1 MCESSQPWCPRI
13 QRMCLRKQRSTLLY
27 SALSRNLDHCRTVQG
42 GRCMKIL
49 FWRGYAN
56 TLDTFTWPSSAELIL
71 PSKFNLFLHSP
82 KYLHFTHSRCC
93 NGLERPKNMKII
105 WLLKNGI
112 LSRIW
117 DCRTKHIKQQKG
129 TLEKFPNQGSERPES
144 GDENLMNTLS
154 STCAA
159 GAAAFPKVIIISRN
173 GISSQAVA
181 DYCFLISGITYG
193 RSLA

>member
-1 MCESSQPWCPRI
+1 MVSCESSQPRRQRT
-13 QRMCLRKQRSTLLY
+13 QRMCLRKQRCTLLY
-27 SALSRNLDHCRTVQG
+27 SVLSRNLDHCRTVKG
-42 GRCMKIL
+42 RRCMKS
-49 FWRGYAN
+49 FPGT

-71 PSKFNLFLHSP
+71 PSKFNLFQHSS
-82 KYLHFTHSRCC
+82 KYLHFTHSRGCF
-93 NGLERPKNMKII
+93 GLERQIKNMNII

-117 DCRTKHIKQQKG
+117 NCKSKHIKHQAG
-129 TLEKFPNQGSERPES
+129 LWESPPNQVGERPEG

-159 GAAAFPKVIIISRN
+159 AAFPKVIIICRN